1 MRRRSSENARA
12 AIADNTVMQPRP
24 SSDIT
29 PLMRRLPVRSD
40 PMHILWHYAN
50 GRMPDFVNKQDGP
63 VGWVRW
69 SHRGVQPLDDIQFPD
84 SQKRYIFSKKFELR
98 FNTAFEEVIRS
109 CADVSRFGKTWITP
123 ELVEGLIKLNTMGF
137 AHSFEAWTVGEKPE
151 LAGGV
156 WGVQI
161 GSFISASSM
170 FHRVPNATKAAYG
183 RTLLHLKE
191 RGFTLVDTGMVP
203 EHMVN
208 YGSRYLPSWEFEAR
222 LRKLIGEPRTILDGM
237 TPPMLPGR
245 LRWQMPLARLGR
257 SFSHRLKR
265 YVGR

>member
-1 MRRRSSENARA
+1 MHPRASSAITPAMRRA
-12 AIADNTVMQPRP
+12 
-24 SSDIT
+24 
-29 PLMRRLPVRSD
+29 PVRSD
-40 PMHILWHYAN
+40 PWHILWHYAN
-50 GRMPDFVNKQDGP
+50 GQMPDFVNKQDGP

-69 SHRGVQPLDDIQFPD
+69 SHRGIQPLDDIHFPD
-84 SQKRYIFSKKFELR
+84 SQKRYIQSKKIELR

-123 ELVEGLIKLNTMGF
+123 KLVEGLIKLNTMGF

-170 FHRVPNATKAAYG
+170 FHRLPNATKAAYG

-208 YGSRYLPSWEFEAR
+208 YGSRYVPSWEFEEK
-222 LRKLIGEPRTILDGM
+222 LRGLISQPRTILDGLA
-237 TPPMLPGR
+237 PPMLPAS
-245 LRWQMPLARLGR
+245 LRWKLPVARVAR
-257 SFSHRLKR
+257 A
-265 YVGR
+265 VGRRIGL

>member
-1 MRRRSSENARA
+1 MTISTPRP
-12 AIADNTVMQPRP
+12 ADKSQMQPRAT
-24 SSDIT
+24 SDIT
-29 PLMRRLPVRSD
+29 PAMRRLPVGSD

-50 GRMPDFVNKQDGP
+50 GRMPDFVNRQDGQ
-63 VGWVRW
+63 VGWVSW

-123 ELVEGLIKLNTMGF
+123 KLIEGLIRLNAMGY
-137 AHSFEAWTVGEKPE
+137 AHSFEAWTTGEKPE

-183 RTLLHLKE
+183 RALLHLKE

-208 YGSRYLPSWEFEAR
+208 YGSRYVPSWEFEEKLRR
-222 LRKLIGEPRTILDGM
+222 LINEPRTIADGM
-237 TPPMLPGR
+237 NPPMLPAK
-245 LRWQMPLARLGR
+245 LRWGLSMAR
-257 SFSHRLKR
+257 
-265 YVGR
+265 VGRAVKRRLHLN